1 MACDAVF
8 GGGERFETAGERVE
22 AVKGED
28 FDEESERRV
37 LSETSSWFGERV
49 CGLGDEKQEN
59 DDGHAE
65 EEKNEKTYVLLVLGK
80 SHHRHAWIH
89 RFLV

>member
-1 MACDAVF
+1 MNASCVACDAVF

-37 LSETSSWFGERV
+37 G
-49 CGLGDEKQEN
+49 N
-59 DDGHAE
+59 
-65 EEKNEKTYVLLVLGK
+65 
-80 SHHRHAWIH
+80 
-89 RFLV
+89 